1 MATPSLVVEPP
12 QEGSEVGPR
21 KRSRIGSQG
30 SNYGDEMPHFE
41 AQLAST
47 HLEHLCLLDI
57 FTQPHILRNTG
68 IICTI
73 GA

>member
-1 MATPSLVVEPP
+1 MATSSQVVEPP
-12 QEGSEVGPR
+12 QEGTEGGPR
-21 KRSRIGSQG
+21 RSRIGSKG
-30 SNYGDEMPHFE
+30 SNYGDEMPHFK

-47 HLEHLCLLDI
+47 HLEHLCFLDI

-73 GA
+73 GT